1 MHCRIVWPRPAT
13 WNGVNNRRVGERWPF
28 CCVITIVVVVCRG
41 SLSAGGGEDDASACR
56 MT

>member
-1 MHCRIVWPRPAT
+1 MHCRIVWARPAT
-13 WNGVNNRRVGERWPF
+13 WNGVNNRRVGERWPL